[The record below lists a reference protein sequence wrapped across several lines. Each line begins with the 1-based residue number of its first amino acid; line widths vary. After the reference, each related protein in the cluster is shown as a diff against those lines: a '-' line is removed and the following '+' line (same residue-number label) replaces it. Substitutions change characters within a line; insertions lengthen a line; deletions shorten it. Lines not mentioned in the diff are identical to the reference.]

1 MTVTY
6 ATFSPG
12 KPLTPLFLQH
22 THTTKK
28 GLLMYQTIEFI
39 NGLTELSQQ
48 HHFEIRLNAKISDS
62 KITLNASYLRILLLN
77 VDNYLTLPFS
87 KVRDLE
93 EDITGF
99 LSEYTQDTNTYVQLE
114 AVIPQVVEET
124 DWDDDDNMTF
134 YSDYL
139 LFDDFYGSQS
149 NKAKHLMLE
158 DQIGHG
164 TLADEDYVINIE
176 NGKAELINYDYRG
189 TARHKTAIRNY
200 QRNVELVQTLAQL
213 LDGVKEYVPNTT
225 IETESTALSK
235 TMKTIQKHIGKL
247 DELVTN
253 GQLATNRRLTFNYA
267 SMTGGRSLFAGV
279 VFNVSYIRPD
289 YDILNRVTYP
299 KITEDFPLYFN
310 IIRDDMENRTTFGY
324 NHQPAL
330 SIQNLRNVN
339 ETNDLNLTRL
349 HTVFATSYIK
359 FEQIRQ
365 LYIDITEHKT
375 ITNVIYDGGDYYCYA
390 GNQFVAQVDV
400 NYGLYKKVTE
410 EDKNDVKEMIQ
421 SFIDNQF

>member
-1 MTVTY
+1 MRH
-6 ATFSPG
+6 FSPG
-12 KPLTPLFLQH
+12 KPLTPLFLQQ

-39 NGLTELSQQ
+39 KGLTELSQQ

-124 DWDDDDNMTF
+124 DWDDDDYMTF

-139 LFDDFYGSQS
+139 LFDDFYGNQS

-164 TLADEDYVINIE
+164 TLANEDYVINIE

-189 TARHKTAIRNY
+189 TASHKTAIRNY

-253 GQLATNRRLTFNYA
+253 GQLVTNRRLTFNYA

-310 IIRDDMENRTTFGY
+310 IIRDDMENRTTFGH

>member
-1 MTVTY
+1 
-6 ATFSPG
+6 
-12 KPLTPLFLQH
+12 
-22 THTTKK
+22 
-28 GLLMYQTIEFI
+28 MYKTIEFI
-39 NGLTELSQQ
+39 KGLTELSQQ

-93 EDITGF
+93 DDITRF
-99 LSEYTQDTNTYVQLE
+99 LSDYTQDTNSYVQLE

-124 DWDDDDNMTF
+124 DWDEDDYITF

-139 LFDDFYGSQS
+139 LFDDFYGNQS
-149 NKAKHLMLE
+149 SDAQYLTLE
-158 DQIGHG
+158 DQISQEN
-164 TLADEDYVINIE
+164 LATEDYVINIE
-176 NGKAELINYDYRG
+176 NGKAELISYDYRG
-189 TARHKTAIRNY
+189 NVIDRAAIRNY

-235 TMKTIQKHIGKL
+235 TMKTIQKRIGKL
-247 DELVTN
+247 DERVTD
-253 GQLATNRRLTFNYA
+253 GQLVTNRRLTFNYA

-330 SIQNLRNVN
+330 SIQNLRRVN
-339 ETNDLNLTRL
+339 ETDDLNLTRL
-349 HTVFATSYIK
+349 HTVFATGHMQFK
-359 FEQIRQ
+359 QIRQ
-365 LYIDITEHKT
+365 LYIDITEHKI
-375 ITNVIYDGGDYYCYA
+375 ITNVIYEGGDYYCYA

-400 NYGLYKKVTE
+400 NYDLYRKVTE